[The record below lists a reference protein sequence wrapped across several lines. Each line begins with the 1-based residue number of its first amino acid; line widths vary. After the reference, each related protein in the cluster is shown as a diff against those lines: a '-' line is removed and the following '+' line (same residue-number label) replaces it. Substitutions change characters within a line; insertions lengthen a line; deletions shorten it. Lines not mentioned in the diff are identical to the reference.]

1 MGSKGFSTYRE
12 VFVVVMT
19 ILAFAIPGNSFVDHT
34 LNRNGVSVYRKI
46 ELQAL
51 GFPATRPTLTEED
64 KDQKIASIDRRA
76 VFLTG
81 ASVVAG
87 YFLKEKIPS
96 SNAPA
101 ILTTLD
107 PSVGTD
113 TIEASMSTVS
123 SVEEALKIIE
133 SRGDKRFLHGVV
145 ASDYKFLYE
154 QTKTI
159 PFDIDVEQIF
169 SQKVPPV
176 SNKSRAVVLATTGN
190 LGPKKSASL
199 WPLENAMT
207 SGNDIHYAW
216 PEQGGVLE
224 SNKKRDDSSTDVG
237 ITQKMIVDG
246 IDCGKM
252 SLEDALEG
260 EMQVLVQAPT
270 YLSVPSYMESSLRK
284 GLRGAFLI

>member
-1 MGSKGFSTYRE
+1 MGSTYRE

-19 ILAFAIPGNSFVDHT
+19 VLAFAIPGNSFVDHT
-34 LNRNGVSVYRKI
+34 LNRNGISVDRKC

-51 GFPATRPTLTEED
+51 GFPTTRPTLSEED
-64 KDQKIASIDRRA
+64 ADQQISSIDRRA

-81 ASVVAG
+81 ASVAAG

-101 ILTTLD
+101 ILTTLN

-113 TIEASMSTVS
+113 NIEASMISTVS

-133 SRGDKRFLHGVV
+133 TRGDKRFLHGVV

-159 PFDIDVEQIF
+159 PSDIDVEQIF
-169 SQKVPPV
+169 SKKVPPV
-176 SNKSRAVVLATTGN
+176 KNKSRTVVLATTGN

-199 WPLENAMT
+199 WPLQSAMT
-207 SGNDIHYAW
+207 SNDIHYAW
-216 PEQGGVLE
+216 PEQGGALE
-224 SNKKRDDSSTDVG
+224 SNKKDDADVG
-237 ITQKMIVDG
+237 VTQKMIVDG

-284 GLRGAFLI
+284 GLQGAFLI